1 MRIAILTVAFVL
13 YTAGTSMV
21 YAACSHSCAK
31 GQSYNYSTGTC
42 ETTSASS

>member
-1 MRIAILTVAFVL
+1 MRFAILAVAFVL

-21 YAACSHSCAK
+21 YAACSHSCGE
-31 GQSYNYSTGTC
+31 GQTYNYSTGTC